1 MYYNKVKEVDVIK
14 VLFVC
19 LGNICRSPMA
29 QIIFENMI
37 KELGIESNFEVDS
50 AGTEGYNE
58 MCHAGIHRGTKEILR
73 KKGIPFIE
81 HYSRKVRKHDYNYY
95 DYIITMDS
103 ENIKDIQEIVGEDKD
118 NKIKRLLDYT
128 STPRNIRDPWYTGN
142 FEETFDDVL
151 YGCKAFLEHL
161 GF

>member
-29 QIIFENMI
+29 QIIFENII

-81 HYSRKVRKHDYNYY
+81 HYSRKVRKHDYNYN
-95 DYIITMDS
+95 TQFRQS
-103 ENIKDIQEIVGEDKD
+103 QAFFHCNGEKLSLPP
-118 NKIKRLLDYT
+118 NL
-128 STPRNIRDPWYTGN
+128 SP
-142 FEETFDDVL
+142 
-151 YGCKAFLEHL
+151 
-161 GF
+161 